1 MSGLLVGI
9 LVARS
14 FSSFVAAQLGWRSV
28 YVISAVLM
36 LALAALLARCLPNH
50 EPPHTARYRDLL
62 ASVAQLVRTE
72 PVLRRRAI
80 GQAVMFAVFSS
91 YWTAIA
97 YELVSGHGFSQNGI
111 ALFALV
117 GAAGAAVA
125 PASGRLGDRGHGR
138 VASGLAFCLASVAMV
153 LAGVGAGSVIVLG
166 LAGVFVDVAVQSH
179 QLFSLQEIYALR
191 PDARARIN
199 TAFMTTVF
207 VGGAIAS
214 ACTGLV
220 YKLDGWT
227 GVTIFGALL
236 PVLGLA
242 VWFRGRAPAPGR
254 VRVRQSELRSPGGSA
269 AGGASDSPEIP
280 SLKPRIP

>member
-1 MSGLLVGI
+1 
-9 LVARS
+9 
-14 FSSFVAAQLGWRSV
+14 
-28 YVISAVLM
+28 
-36 LALAALLARCLPNH
+36 
-50 EPPHTARYRDLL
+50 
-62 ASVAQLVRTE
+62 
-72 PVLRRRAI
+72 
-80 GQAVMFAVFSS
+80 
-91 YWTAIA
+91 
-97 YELVSGHGFSQNGI
+97 
-111 ALFALV
+111 
-117 GAAGAAVA
+117 
-125 PASGRLGDRGHGR
+125 
-138 VASGLAFCLASVAMV
+138 MV

-236 PVLGLA
+236 PVVGLA

-254 VRVRQSELRSPGGSA
+254 VRVRQSELRSAGGSA